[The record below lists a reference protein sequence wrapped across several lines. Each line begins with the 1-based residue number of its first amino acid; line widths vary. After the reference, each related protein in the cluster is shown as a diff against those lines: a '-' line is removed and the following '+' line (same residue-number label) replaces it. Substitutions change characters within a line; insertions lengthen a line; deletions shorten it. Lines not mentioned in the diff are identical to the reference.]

1 MPTAWTLLD
10 GAVTCNK
17 GDFLIASGGIRN
29 ASDIA
34 KAFALGADVVGM
46 AGNVLRLVQEGD
58 VEAVTTYFEALAEQ
72 LARYLLLLGA
82 KTPKDLRNI
91 PVIYSGETANY
102 IANRGYDLAALSKN
116 RR

>member
-1 MPTAWTLLD
+1 MLD
-10 GAVTCNK
+10 GAVTCDE
-17 GDFLIASGGIRN
+17 GDFLIASGGIRS

-46 AGNVLRLVQEGD
+46 AGNVLRLVQEGG

-72 LARYLLLLGA
+72 LVRYLLLLGA
-82 KTPKDLRNI
+82 KTPKDLRNV

-116 RR
+116 RRY